1 MSRDPKEVAAID
13 PALRNVIA
21 HIELSTMQVEL
32 LKMILTNTYLQGLK
46 DGVALAMEPSH
57 AQADHGKYES
67 CLDSRYPNGNP
78 CADIRGE
85 DRLHERED
93 EDNDEF

>member
-1 MSRDPKEVAAID
+1 MPSRHRQSRREGIAMSRDPKEVAAID

-57 AQADHGKYES
+57 A
-67 CLDSRYPNGNP
+67 RP
-78 CADIRGE
+78 
-85 DRLHERED
+85 
-93 EDNDEF
+93 